1 MFYFTCSPE
10 HKLFLLFTV
19 LNNEDTNIFWDG
31 ELTKQYVSDL
41 RQDLYI
47 YIEEKLKDTK
57 WVIRSRTSKDRRQ

>member
-41 RQDLYI
+41 RQVCDFHQVLQFPPLI
-47 YIEEKLKDTK
+47 TLTDT
-57 WVIRSRTSKDRRQ
+57 V